1 MGRYDDYYPPYVS
14 MDDRRAQ
21 AAAAVVKL
29 SKKLKR
35 ELHPV
40 VIEGTAIAKSFW
52 GKAWCENI
60 AAEYASEANRL
71 PRGRSYVRS
80 GAVVD
85 LTMEPGLIKALVQG
99 SRKTPYEVTIQVAP
113 LSEQQKET
121 IRRTCREQALSALDL
136 LQGKMPKALLEF
148 FSSGK
153 DGIFPRCREMEFD
166 CSCPDWESLCK
177 HLAAVLYAVGH
188 RCDEQPELLFALRGM
203 DIAEL
208 VAETAELSL
217 TSASETELGE
227 ADLASMFGI
236 DLAPA
241 DMFPTETPPPAK
253 KTKPAKK
260 VTSAAPPQ
268 SLRQQ
273 KKPAASAK
281 EKTFNEKLDYIA
293 RYTAWTELEL
303 AQKIGVSKAR
313 LKEYKRDNRGV
324 PTHRREFVDDLFRQ
338 VQNIVRE
345 IKAQRKKT
353 QSQS

>member
-14 MDDRRAQ
+14 MDVRRAQ
-21 AAAAVVKL
+21 AAAAVAKL

-60 AAEYASEANRL
+60 AKEYASEANRL
-71 PRGRSYVRS
+71 PRGRSYVRA

-85 LTMEPGLIKALVQG
+85 LSMEPGCIKALVQG
-99 SRKTPYEVTIQVAP
+99 SRKTPYEVTVQVDP
-113 LSEQQKET
+113 LSEEQKEH
-121 IRRTCREQALSALDL
+121 IRRACRERALSALDL

-148 FSSGK
+148 FRSGK
-153 DGIFPRCREMEFD
+153 EGIFPRCREMEFD

-188 RCDEQPELLFALRGM
+188 RLDEQPELLFSLRGM

-208 VAETAELSL
+208 VAETAEVSL
-217 TSASETELGE
+217 NSAPETELGE
-227 ADLASMFGI
+227 TDLSSMFGI

-241 DMFPTETPPPAK
+241 DMPPTETPLPAQEP
-253 KTKPAKK
+253 KPLKK
-260 VTSAAPPQ
+260 VNSAAPTK
-268 SLRQQ
+268 SLKQP
-273 KKPAASAK
+273 KKPAVSAK

-293 RYTAWTELEL
+293 RYTAWTEQEL

-324 PTHRREFVDDLFRQ
+324 PTHRRESVDALFRQ
-338 VQNIVRE
+338 VQDIVRE
-345 IKAQRKKT
+345 IKAQRKK
-353 QSQS
+353 S